1 MLVGSLVADAI
12 WDSRH
17 VRKEDGE
24 CVAGE
29 VGHSRKGSTS
39 NRGLAKKDRMG
50 MYMLVPETELAESAA
65 KRRRQLQEGE
75 YLKST
80 RGVV

>member
-17 VRKEDGE
+17 VRKVDGE
-24 CVAGE
+24 CVACE

>member
-1 MLVGSLVADAI
+1 
-12 WDSRH
+12 
-17 VRKEDGE
+17 
-24 CVAGE
+24 
-29 VGHSRKGSTS
+29 
-39 NRGLAKKDRMG
+39 MG